1 MKKILA
7 LVLAVAM
14 VLSFAACGNNN
25 NEPAN
30 NDTNNGGEEVV
41 EGEKVIKIGGIG
53 PLTGDYANYGVSVYQ
68 GAKLAVEEINAAGG
82 INGMKIDLNFQ
93 DSQGDPDSAVSA
105 YGKLIDWGMDISL
118 SGTFSG
124 ETASITAAAEEDD
137 MFLLSASASA
147 DTCIT
152 ANDAAYRVCFFDSFQ
167 GVAAA
172 DYIKDNNMA
181 DKVGVFYQ
189 SDIDYSIGLYESFKA
204 ECEKIGIEIVEVQSF
219 TLDTNTSFET
229 QINALVSSGV
239 KLVFMPIYAA
249 EASTF
254 LSQAKNGTPDAKF
267 AEDVYFF
274 GADGLDGIIGKVEQ
288 SPKTADNVLMLTPFA
303 ADNPDEKVKSFVDA
317 YKAANGVAP
326 DQFAAG
332 GYDATYVLKAIVENA
347 GITDASEITEAEM
360 IKQILAL
367 EFTGVTG
374 TMTWGE
380 DGNTSKAA
388 LAIVYKDGVGSLFGV

>member
-1 MKKILA
+1 MKKVLSF
-7 LVLAVAM
+7 VLAVAM
-14 VLSFAACGNNN
+14 VLCFAACGNDEPAGNPGNEN
-25 NEPAN
+25 NE
-30 NDTNNGGEEVV
+30 TVV
-41 EGEKVIKIGGIG
+41 DDAAKVIKIGGIG
-53 PLTGDYANYGVSVYQ
+53 PLTGDYANYGLSVNQ
-68 GAKLAVEEINAAGG
+68 GAKIAVEEINKAGG
-82 INGMKIDLNFQ
+82 INGMQIDLNFQ
-93 DSQGDPDSAVSA
+93 DSQGDPDSAVNA

-118 SGTFSG
+118 SGVFSG
-124 ETASITAAAEEDD
+124 ENASITAAAAEDD

-147 DTCIT
+147 DVCIA
-152 ANDAAYRVCFFDSFQ
+152 ANDAAYRVCFYDSFQ
-167 GVAAA
+167 GIAAA

-204 ECEKIGIEIVEVQSF
+204 ECEKIGVEIVEVQSF

-239 KLVFMPIYAA
+239 KVVFMPIYAA

-254 LSQAKNGTPDAKF
+254 LSQAKNGTPEAKF

-303 ADNPDEKVKSFVDA
+303 ADNPDEQVQSFVEA
-317 YKAANGVAP
+317 YKAAYGVAP

-332 GYDATYVLKAIVENA
+332 GYDAAYILKAIVENA

-367 EFTGVTG
+367 EYKGVTG
-374 TMTWGE
+374 TMTWTE
-380 DGNTSKAA
+380 DGNTQKAA
-388 LAIVYKDGVGSLFGV
+388 LAIIYKDGVGSMFGA

>member
-1 MKKILA
+1 MKKALA
-7 LVLAVAM
+7 LVLAIVM
-14 VLSFAACGNNN
+14 VLSFAACGNN
-25 NEPAN
+25 
-30 NDTNNGGEEVV
+30 GGSEE
-41 EGEKVIKIGGIG
+41 GVIKIGGIG
-53 PLTGDYANYGVSVYQ
+53 PLTGDYANYGVSVNQ

-118 SGTFSG
+118 SGVFSG
-124 ETASITAAAEEDD
+124 ENASITATAAEDD

-147 DTCIT
+147 DVCIA
-152 ANDAAYRVCFFDSFQ
+152 ANDAAYRVCFYDSFQ

-181 DKVGVFYQ
+181 DKVGIFYQ

-204 ECEKIGIEIVEVQSF
+204 ECAKVGIEIVEEQSF
-219 TLDTNTSFET
+219 TTDTNTSFET

-239 KLVFMPIYAA
+239 KVVFMPIYAA

-254 LSQAKNGTPDAKF
+254 LSQAKNGTADAKF
-267 AEDVYFF
+267 GDDVYFF
-274 GADGLDGIIGKVEQ
+274 GADGLDGIVGKVEQ
-288 SPKTADNVLMLTPFA
+288 APETANNVLMLTPFA
-303 ADNPDEKVKSFVDA
+303 ADNPDEKVAAFVANYQKA
-317 YKAANGVAP
+317 YGATP

-332 GYDATYVLKAIVENA
+332 GYDAVYILKALVENA
-347 GITDASEITEAEM
+347 GITDAAEITEAEM

-374 TMTWGE
+374 TMTWTE
-380 DGNTSKAA
+380 DGNTQKAA
-388 LAIVYKDGVGSLFGV
+388 LAIVYKDGVGSIFGV

>member
-1 MKKILA
+1 MKKALA
-7 LVLAVAM
+7 LVLAIVM
-14 VLSFAACGNNN
+14 VLSFAACGG
-25 NEPAN
+25 NEADPGTTPNTPAA
-30 NDTNNGGEEVV
+30 
-41 EGEKVIKIGGIG
+41 EGEKVLKMGGIG
-53 PLTGDYANYGVSVYQ
+53 PLTGDYANYGVSVNQ

-118 SGTFSG
+118 SGVFSG
-124 ETASITAAAEEDD
+124 ENASITATAAEDD

-147 DTCIT
+147 DGCIA
-152 ANDAAYRVCFFDSFQ
+152 ANDAAYRVCFYDSFQ

-204 ECEKIGIEIVEVQSF
+204 ECAKVGIEIVEEQSF
-219 TLDTNTSFET
+219 TTDTNTSFET

-239 KLVFMPIYAA
+239 KVVFMPIYAA

-254 LSQAKNGTPDAKF
+254 LSQAKNGTADAKF
-267 AEDVYFF
+267 GDDVYFF
-274 GADGLDGIIGKVEQ
+274 GADGLDGIVGKVEQ
-288 SPKTADNVLMLTPFA
+288 APETANNVLMLTPFA
-303 ADNPDEKVKSFVDA
+303 ADNPDEKVAAFV
-317 YKAANGVAP
+317 ANYQKTFGATP

-332 GYDATYVLKAIVENA
+332 GYDAVYILKALVENA
-347 GITDASEITEAEM
+347 GITDAAEITEAEM

-374 TMTWGE
+374 TMTWTE
-380 DGNTSKAA
+380 DGNTQKAA
-388 LAIVYKDGVGSLFGV
+388 LAIVYKDGVGSIFGV